1 MVQWKKV
8 HFLSLCRA
16 VANHPAAEN
25 ILSKQ
30 KISATIEAGRPVS
43 SANLCLTVRSMSDNI
58 LISNGSILTMAE
70 NDTELIA
77 DGYLSIKAGKIEALG
92 RMDELPAVVRDQ
104 YFEHRLEAR
113 GRLIMPGLINGHTH
127 GAMTLFRGLADD
139 LPLHRWLHDHIFP
152 AEARHVTPEM
162 VYWCSK
168 LAAAEMILSGTTTCC
183 DGYFYEDSAARAF
196 METGLRAV
204 AAQGIVD
211 FPAPGVADPAANI
224 KTAAEYIQTWQQQND
239 RLTPAVFAHSPYTC
253 SPDTLTRAKQLA
265 TDRAVPFFIHL
276 AETSEESR
284 KIHEQQGTSVV
295 RYLDSLN
302 MLDRNTICIHCVWLE
317 PGDVEFLAQRE
328 ARVVTCPSSNMKL
341 ASGIAPVAALLA
353 AGVRVGLGT
362 DGSAS
367 NNTLNLFT
375 EMNLCAKLHKV
386 HSLDPTLLQA
396 KEVLQMATCAG
407 AQVLGL
413 EDHIGSLAPGKKAD
427 LIMID
432 LRQPHLVPFYNTDL
446 LVYGAA
452 GADVTTVII
461 NGELVMH
468 QRKML
473 TFDLEETMARVL
485 ELSRAVL
492 PLALK

>member
-1 MVQWKKV
+1 V
-8 HFLSLCRA
+8 HCLSLCRA
-16 VANHPAAEN
+16 VANQPVAEN
-25 ILSKQ
+25 ILSKK
-30 KISATIEAGRPVS
+30 KISATIGAGRPVS
-43 SANLCLTVRSMSDNI
+43 STNICLAVRSMSDNI
-58 LISNGSILTMAE
+58 LISNGSILTMAGD
-70 NDTELIA
+70 DTELIT

-92 RMDELPAVVRDQ
+92 RMDEMPAVVRDRH
-104 YFEHRLEAR
+104 FEHRLDAR
-113 GRLIMPGLINGHTH
+113 DRLIMPGLINGHTH

-183 DGYFYEDSAARAF
+183 DGYFHEDSAARAY
-196 METGLRAV
+196 METGLRTV
-204 AAQGIVD
+204 AAQGVVD

-224 KTAAEYIQTWQQQND
+224 RTATEFIQTWHQQND

-253 SPDTLTRAKQLA
+253 SPDTLTKAKQLA
-265 TDRAVPFFIHL
+265 TDCAVPFFIHL
-276 AETSEESR
+276 AETNEENR
-284 KIHEQQGTSVV
+284 QIQEQQGTTAV
-295 RYLDSLN
+295 RYLETLN
-302 MLDRNTICIHCVWLE
+302 ILDRDTICIHCVWLE
-317 PGDVEFLAQRE
+317 PGDLELLARRE

-341 ASGIAPVAALLA
+341 ASGIAPVAAMLA
-353 AGVRVGLGT
+353 AGVKVGLGT

-386 HSLDPTLLQA
+386 HSLDPTVLPA
-396 KEVLQMATCAG
+396 TEVLQMATSSG
-407 AQVLGL
+407 AQALGL
-413 EDHIGSLAPGKKAD
+413 ADDIGSLTPGKKAD
-427 LIMID
+427 LILLD
-432 LRQPHLVPFYNTDL
+432 LQQPHLVPFYNAGL

-473 TFDLEETMARVL
+473 TFDLEETMAKVL